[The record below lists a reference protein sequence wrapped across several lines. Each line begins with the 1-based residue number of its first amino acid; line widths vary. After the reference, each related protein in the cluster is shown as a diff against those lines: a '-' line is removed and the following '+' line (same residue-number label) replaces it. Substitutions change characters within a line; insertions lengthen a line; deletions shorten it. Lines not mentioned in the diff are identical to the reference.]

1 MTDETT
7 EPLLSIED
15 LRVHFHTDAG
25 VVKAVDGIS
34 WAVKPG
40 ETLGIVGESGS
51 GKSVS
56 ALAVMGLVPVPPAR
70 YESGRILFKGRDLI
84 AADEKE
90 RRAIRGKEIS
100 MIFQDPLTALNPVFR
115 VGHQIAEVIQAH
127 DKKVGRIAA
136 RAKAVE
142 LLAEVGIPNPKQRAR
157 EYPHQFSGGMRQ
169 RAMIAMALALDPAVL
184 IADEPTTALDVTV
197 QAQVLDLVE
206 RLQEEFGTAIVVIT
220 HDLGVVADMADN
232 VLVMY
237 AGKPV
242 EVADRHT
249 AYYGPH
255 MPYTWGLLQSLPST
269 GAEHTGER
277 LRPIK
282 GLPPSLIHLPSGC
295 SFSPRCPYVFEP
307 CTSEEPKLLPA
318 FPRKPEHLSACHLS
332 LEDKERIW
340 QQEVAP
346 TR

>member
-1 MTDETT
+1 MTPDTS

-25 VVKAVDGIS
+25 VVKAVDGVS
-34 WAVKPG
+34 WAVSPG

-70 YESGRILFKGRDLI
+70 YESGRILFKGGDLI

-127 DKKVGRIAA
+127 DRKVGRVAA

-142 LLAEVGIPNPKQRAR
+142 LLGEVGIPNPKQRAR

-169 RAMIAMALALDPAVL
+169 RAMIAMALALDPLVL
-184 IADEPTTALDVTV
+184 LADEPTTALDVTV
-197 QAQVLDLVE
+197 QAQIMDLLI
-206 RLQEEFGTAIVVIT
+206 RLQSERGTAIVLIT
-220 HDLGVVADMADN
+220 HDLGLVAGHADR

-237 AGKPV
+237 AGK
-242 EVADRHT
+242 VAELGTIDDVYYRPRH
-249 AYYGPH
+249 
-255 MPYTWGLLQSLPST
+255 PYTLWLLNSLARMDQRRT
-269 GAEHTGER
+269 DR
-277 LRPIK
+277 LKPII
-282 GLPPSLIHLPSGC
+282 GQPPSLIRVPPGC
-295 SFSPRCPYVFEP
+295 PFHPRCPFATDICRKEMP
-307 CTSEEPKLLPA
+307 PLEPKDGPH
-318 FPRKPEHLSACHLS
+318 HLAACHHSDQVAL
-332 LEDKERIW
+332 
-340 QQEVAP
+340 QQSPAAS
-346 TR
+346 

>member
-1 MTDETT
+1 MTDATT

-34 WAVKPG
+34 WSVTPG

-84 AADEKE
+84 AAGEKE

-169 RAMIAMALALDPAVL
+169 RAMIAMALALDPLVL
-184 IADEPTTALDVTV
+184 LADEPTTALDVTV
-197 QAQVLDLVE
+197 QAQIMELLI
-206 RLQEEFGTAIVVIT
+206 RLQAERGTAIVLIT
-220 HDLGVVADMADN
+220 HDLGLVAGHADR

-237 AGKPV
+237 AGRVCELADV
-242 EVADRHT
+242 ESVFYTPAH
-249 AYYGPH
+249 
-255 MPYTWGLLQSLPST
+255 PYTQGLLGSLPRLDSR
-269 GAEHTGER
+269 ANER
-277 LRPIK
+277 LARIV
-282 GLPPSLIHLPSGC
+282 GHPPSLLAMPPGC
-295 SFSPRCPYVFEP
+295 AFHPRCPHALVPGVCRDVRPELEP
-307 CTSEEPKLLPA
+307 VGDGHEA
-318 FPRKPEHLSACHLS
+318 ACHRTDEIEWKP
-332 LEDKERIW
+332 LEA
-340 QQEVAP
+340 AP
-346 TR
+346 